1 MYLAK
6 AALCI
11 IILIV
16 DGVGVAELVVVK
28 AIDAPIF
35 IPRVYPRGRR
45 VQVLVGP
52 VVVICPFWDRRRSWG
67 GGSWRRGDRPVQ
79 GLFLVSSP

>member
-28 AIDAPIF
+28 AIDAPIVIPR
-35 IPRVYPRGRR
+35 IPRVCPRGRR
-45 VQVLVGP
+45 VQVLVSP
-52 VVVICPFWDRRRSWG
+52 VVVIVMI
-67 GGSWRRGDRPVQ
+67 RGLYLENGNRDQ
-79 GLFLVSSP
+79 NLV